1 MPFISFLIK
10 KRLDLTN
17 NCSSF
22 IVQNVPMCGEWAGG
36 GRGEDGGVGW
46 RGEGRGWGRGL
57 ERGGARMDPM

>member
-36 GRGEDGGVGW
+36 GRGEDGYQIITV
-46 RGEGRGWGRGL
+46 RK
-57 ERGGARMDPM
+57 